1 MCEAS
6 MWGSR
11 GKARQRTREV
21 TAKTHVEARSGN
33 GGVEVIGFGKDAQ
46 S

>member
-1 MCEAS
+1 MCEDS
-6 MWGSR
+6 IWGSR
-11 GKARQRTREV
+11 VKARQRTGEI